1 MNNEIKK
8 NRKRM
13 RTLPNN
19 SKKLRLPKGSRAAL
33 AAGTVTLAIMLASC
47 GENGTGQQTSST
59 KPGQTTST
67 GRPINTTVSSVT
79 TAPALSGTYSDV
91 RYEDIPFDIVYVDDP
106 DMYEDEEKV
115 LEEGSVGK
123 AEITEHK
130 LYLNGKLQNVW
141 TDSKVATEPRNRV
154 ISRGTK
160 PILTTE
166 ENTVTETLEKYSTIY
181 EECDTM
187 EVGTTK
193 LKTEGKNSVATR
205 TYRYTYTKGEL
216 TSKEL
221 VSEYVSERVDEVI
234 LVGTKKVQQTFG
246 MPFIDAAHGGV
257 DYKLTQ
263 SYGGSNNHLGL
274 DFAVYYGDPIVAV
287 MDGTVIEAYDEGYFS
302 KNNIL
307 WTYGTYI
314 VIQHDGY
321 RTYYAHLRTR
331 NVSVGDKVKKGDII
345 GTSGNTGRINTTLT
359 GPYAGTHLHFEI
371 RKYYPAK
378 KAYHTV
384 DPKLYLPWW
393 N

>member
-1 MNNEIKK
+1 MNNINKK
-8 NRKRM
+8 RTAPKRM
-13 RTLPNN
+13 RRLATK
-19 SKKLRLPKGSRAAL
+19 SKTFKPVHRAAI
-33 AAGTVTLAIMLASC
+33 AAGALTLSIMLTAC
-47 GENGTGQQTSST
+47 GEAEAKPPVGSSSAT
-59 KPGQTTST
+59 DITA
-67 GRPINTTVSSVT
+67 
-79 TAPALSGTYSDV
+79 TAPEQDGTHESV
-91 RYEDIPFDIVYVDDP
+91 RYEETEFETVYIDDP
-106 DMYEDEEKV
+106 EAYEDEEEII
-115 LEEGSVGK
+115 EEGAPGK
-123 AEITEHK
+123 VQVKVFEVWLGGELTAVREERIT
-130 LYLNGKLQNVW
+130 V
-141 TDSKVATEPRNRV
+141 SEPQNRV
-154 ISRGTK
+154 IKRGTK
-160 PILTTE
+160 PILHFE

-187 EVGTTK
+187 EVGTKK
-193 LKTEGKNSVATR
+193 LKTEGKDSVSVR
-205 TYRYTYTKGEL
+205 TYKYTYIKGEL
-216 TSKEL
+216 THKEL
-221 VSEYVSERVDEVI
+221 VSEQVTERVDEVI

-246 MPFIDAAHGGV
+246 MPFIDASHGGV
-257 DYKLTQ
+257 NYKLTQ

-274 DFAVYYGDPIVAV
+274 DFAVYYGDPIIAV

-307 WTYGTYI
+307 WTYGTYV

-345 GTSGNTGRINTTLT
+345 GTSGNTGRINTSAT

-378 KAYHTV
+378 KVYHTV